1 MMKKWKHH
9 ILTDVFLEIQTLS
22 LTVIQFKTT
31 REERREMDK
40 RGEKGKETV
49 ERREENNVSQ
59 KRYILKFI

>member
-1 MMKKWKHH
+1 
-9 ILTDVFLEIQTLS
+9 
-22 LTVIQFKTT
+22 
-31 REERREMDK
+31 MDK